1 MQTQQ
6 AVSIE
11 GTTLNFSR
19 GRADL
24 KVDRHSHLRA
34 GLLVASLVLV
44 AASLLEAVAAL
55 ASYPGFFLQPAA
67 WGFVLRFGCAYVA
80 YGVLIAV
87 LAARA
92 YHLAGILRLAAIWG
106 TAAAALEIANIS
118 IEHGWPFA
126 AHGPALQIAFMLASF
141 LLWGCAGGH
150 AGHRTGL
157 VRAGVLG
164 GVCSAAFSS
173 LLSVPAGLCIE
184 LFASPPA
191 PEYVAQ
197 WGEFKRSGW
206 TDAHAFGIANALDS
220 AFTHLLLA
228 PVIAAIFALG
238 GALLATRIRSQIA
251 KNSAAQ

>member
-24 KVDRHSHLRA
+24 KVDRHSHLLA
-34 GLLVASLVLV
+34 GFLVASLILV

-55 ASYPGFFLQPAA
+55 ASYPAFFWQPAA

-92 YHLAGILRLAAIWG
+92 SHLADILRLAAIWG
-106 TAAAALEIANIS
+106 TATAALEIANIS
-118 IEHGWPFA
+118 IEHGWPLA

-150 AGHRTGL
+150 AARRARSVWAGL
-157 VRAGVLG
+157 LG
-164 GVCSAAFSS
+164 GICSAAFSS
-173 LLSVPAGLCIE
+173 LVSVPAGLCIE
-184 LFASPPA
+184 FFVSPPA
-191 PEYVAQ
+191 PQYVAE

-228 PVIAAIFALG
+228 PSVAAIFALG
-238 GALLATRIRSQIA
+238 SALLATRIRSEIA
-251 KNSAAQ
+251 KNNVAQ